1 MMVGGPLL
9 VAMVPGVL
17 VIILTWWLRKSAF
30 PFIVRLIPSLLTA
43 VAALILFYIGFV
55 QIRGF
60 EGGAYALLAFF
71 LLGFA
76 FVSLIIGTQK
86 ARLHE

>member
-9 VAMVPGVL
+9 MATVIGVL
-17 VIILTWWLRKSAF
+17 VIVLMWWLRKSAL
-30 PFIVRLIPSLLTA
+30 PFIVRLIPGLLTA

-60 EGGAYALLAFF
+60 EGGAYGLLAFF
-71 LLGFA
+71 LLVFA
-76 FVSLIIGTQK
+76 FVSVIMGTRK
-86 ARLHE
+86 L